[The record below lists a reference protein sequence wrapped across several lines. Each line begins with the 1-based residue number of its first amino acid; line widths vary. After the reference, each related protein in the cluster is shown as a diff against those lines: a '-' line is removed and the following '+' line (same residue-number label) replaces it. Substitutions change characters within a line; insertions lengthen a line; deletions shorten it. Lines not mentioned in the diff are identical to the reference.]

1 MSKIGNLRK
10 VDELGRIVIPAGLRK
25 HTGIDIGETLE
36 VVAKGDVILL
46 KRYSEDFCV
55 FCGSQDNLES
65 YLEKNICLDCILK
78 VQQLNHK

>member
-10 VDELGRIVIPAGLRK
+10 VDELGRIVIPASLRK

-46 KRYSEDFCV
+46 KRYQEDYCI
-55 FCGSQDNLES
+55 FCGAQDHLES
-65 YLEKNICLDCILK
+65 RLGKTVCADCILK
-78 VQQLNHK
+78 IQRL